1 MARQHILKRTARRG
15 QKVAALVAFGM
26 ILVSGAGV
34 ASLAAWTDTEW
45 VRGGVGTD
53 PGISTSIFQVQQN
66 VTTGTTG
73 WEDRPTSPGG
83 IIAFVN
89 ASGLTPG
96 DTAYGFVRLRT
107 VTNSLAGTVS
117 MAAATHA
124 AGDNLYTALRYGAG
138 FVTSASQCAAGT
150 FGGAGTDDIVPFN
163 STLSTSAASTFTIA
177 GNQTAER
184 IICFAVTLPAGSSS
198 TLQGL
203 STTPEWTFTAQS
215 TN

>member
-1 MARQHILKRTARRG
+1 MARQHVFQRTARKG
-15 QKVAALVAFGM
+15 QKIAALVAFGM

-53 PGISTSIFQVQQN
+53 PGISTSVFQVQQN
-66 VTTGTTG
+66 VTTETTG

-83 IIAFVN
+83 IIAFVD

-107 VTNSLAGTVS
+107 VTNSLPGSIT
-117 MAAATHA
+117 MTAATHA

-138 FVTSASQCAAGT
+138 FVTSPAQCASGT
-150 FGGAGTDDIVPFN
+150 FGGAGTDNLVAFD
-163 STLSTSAASTFTIA
+163 STLATSASAPFTIA
-177 GNQTAER
+177 GNQATER